1 MYTTVDADF
10 CFTHARQDVRE
21 YLGWRGFVDLFEY
34 YESIEAANGEEFA
47 YCPTL
52 FEGWSMGETPA
63 ELLSEY
69 NPEALKEILTNN
81 TFADDFDRDEAIL
94 DELREHGTVVL
105 GEDRFYFNEEI

>member
-1 MYTTVDADF
+1 MYTEVSLLYVWNN
-10 CFTHARQDVRE
+10 ARQNTRE
-21 YLGWRGFVDLFEY
+21 ALGWRGFVDLFEY

-52 FEGWSMGETPA
+52 FEGWSVGETPA
-63 ELLSEY
+63 ELLGEY